1 MINGEIGIEI
11 GSISI
16 RKFQFQEGSYE
27 MTFHDING
35 GFLHIVGD
43 NDLKTLLEEAL
54 NNLEEK

>member
-16 RKFQFQEGSYE
+16 RKFYEGSYE

-54 NNLEEK
+54 NNLEKK